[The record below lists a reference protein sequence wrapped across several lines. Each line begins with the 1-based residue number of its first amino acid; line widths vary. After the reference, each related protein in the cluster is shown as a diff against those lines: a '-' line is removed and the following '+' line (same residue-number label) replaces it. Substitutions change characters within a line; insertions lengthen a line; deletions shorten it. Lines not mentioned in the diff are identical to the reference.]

1 MAVSP
6 ILIDVSATGDVG
18 YARDFLA
25 KLDHP
30 TLVCHGPGDGICP
43 ILRGESCELLDSARG
58 VVYELD
64 LDIPQHR
71 EILARYQ
78 ELLDTDVPV
87 RVVIKPGQE
96 KTYADLLAGVRVWSE
111 EPSIGELD
119 GFAAEV
125 EAADREREA
134 IAGR

>member
-1 MAVSP
+1 MAEGP
-6 ILIDVSATGDVG
+6 ILIDVSATGDAG
-18 YARDFLA
+18 YARSFLE
-25 KLDHP
+25 KIDHP
-30 TLVCHGPGDGICP
+30 TMLCTGPGGGICP
-43 ILRGESCELLDSARG
+43 ILQGDHCEMLESARG

-71 EILARYQ
+71 EILSRYQ
-78 ELLDTDVPV
+78 DLLEDDVPV

-96 KTYADLLAGVRVWSE
+96 KTHADLLRGVRVWSH

-125 EAADREREA
+125 EAADRQREA
-134 IAGR
+134 EAGE